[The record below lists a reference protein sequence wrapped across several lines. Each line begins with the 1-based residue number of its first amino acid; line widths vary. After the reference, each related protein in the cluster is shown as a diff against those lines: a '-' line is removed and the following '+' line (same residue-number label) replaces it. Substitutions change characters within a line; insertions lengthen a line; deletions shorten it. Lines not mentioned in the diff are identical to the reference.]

1 MADSGKYNPRKRG
14 MPANRQS
21 IAERL
26 AEFNRDADKIAD
38 KRKREVTSLT
48 VPGGAK
54 VDDEGNVIVEN
65 DKPLQDVDIALFNT
79 VRVAQI
85 ANKPDDSSNY
95 GPGPAGSTRMCSHK
109 FILDQPM
116 FNLYGAKMGYILV
129 RFHKNGRKGPDWVYG
144 PVDISVYQAFAASNS
159 KGTFINTTLNGYGY
173 RPASESPYANEFSDF
188 AGNSGTDSAGI
199 RL

>member
-1 MADSGKYNPRKRG
+1 MAGTYNPRKRG
-14 MPANRQS
+14 LPKNGQS
-21 IAERL
+21 IAERM
-26 AEFNRDADKIAD
+26 AEYNRDADEAATK
-38 KRKREVTSLT
+38 KERLVQSLK

-54 VDDEGNVIVEN
+54 VDDEGNVIVE
-65 DKPLQDVDIALFNT
+65 DDRPIQDIDASLFQT

-85 ANKPDDSSNY
+85 ANKPDSSSNY
-95 GPGPAGSTRMCSHK
+95 GQGPAGSTRMCSHK

-144 PVDISVYQAFAASNS
+144 PLDISVYQAFAASNS

-188 AGNSGTDSAGI
+188 AGNSGKDSAGI

>member
-1 MADSGKYNPRKRG
+1 MVYNPRKRG
-14 MPANRQS
+14 LPKNGQS
-21 IAERL
+21 IAERM
-26 AEFNRDADKIAD
+26 AEYNRDAD
-38 KRKREVTSLT
+38 EVAAKKERLVQSLK

-54 VDDEGNVIVEN
+54 VDNQGNVIVED
-65 DKPLQDVDIALFNT
+65 DKPIQDIDASLFQT

-85 ANKPDDSSNY
+85 ANKPDSPSNY
-95 GPGPAGSTRMCSHK
+95 GQGPAGSTRMCSHK

-129 RFHKNGRKGPDWVYG
+129 RFHKNGKKGPDWVYG
-144 PVDISVYQAFAASNS
+144 PLDISVYQAFAASGS

-173 RPASESPYANEFSDF
+173 RPASESPFANEFSDF